1 MIITDQNILCLRANI
16 CSGINLIHRE
26 QLLAILDRL
35 AAAERICALADPM
48 KMADYMDDAAL
59 REAIKAWR
67 ALVKG
72 SKPPRDKP

>member
-1 MIITDQNILCLRANI
+1 
-16 CSGINLIHRE
+16 
-26 QLLAILDRL
+26 
-35 AAAERICALADPM
+35 M